1 MSFDQMVKELTVF
14 FYQFIEPFLNNE
26 DDISAIHLVIQQLAK
41 IEPGRTKV
49 KQVRFKK
56 KYIKVWQS
64 ILHMLCQNRLLRGH
78 IAYLPHIQLLK
89 NINCYIEPD
98 LHQDIFKTSKQLSA
112 VFYIQ
117 YFQLR
122 NTAVKEQIMALF
134 QAHTNGAV
142 EVENTHVNR
151 AQTEDDFT

>member
-1 MSFDQMVKELTVF
+1 MVKELTVF

>member
-1 MSFDQMVKELTVF
+1 MVKELTVF

-98 LHQDIFKTSKQLSA
+98 LHQDIFKTSNQLSA

-122 NTAVKEQIMALF
+122 NTAAKEQVIALF
-134 QAHTNGAV
+134 QAQTNGAV
-142 EVENTHVNR
+142 ENTHLNR

>member
-1 MSFDQMVKELTVF
+1 MVKELTVF
-14 FYQFIEPFLNNE
+14 FYQFIEPFLSNE